1 MSKLRRGA
9 AGALA
14 LCAAVLFFG
23 LSAASAQ
30 QSLGTLRGNVKDE
43 LGGVIIGATVTASD
57 AAGVE
62 KTATTDEQGNYA
74 FSGLAPGRYTV
85 RITQEGFAP
94 YENLAVEVQAGRT
107 DPLDIILTVAIEQ
120 EEVTVTAEAPV
131 GTEAES
137 QAGAVVLRGEDLDAL
152 PDDPDDLA
160 EALQALAGPGAGSS
174 EDGAQ
179 IYVDGFTGGRLP
191 PKESIREIRINRNPF
206 SAEYD
211 RLGYGRV
218 EVFTKPGT
226 DKFRGQAFFNFNDES
241 LNARSPFA
249 ATRAAYQARRYGG
262 NISGPLAS
270 KRASFFLDFER
281 RETDDNDD
289 VRAIIL
295 DSALNPVAF
304 NLSLLSPDRRTTFSP
319 RLDYQINPTNT
330 LVARY
335 TFETSTRGNE
345 GVGDFNLPSR
355 AYDVENTQHTV
366 QLTETAVISGKVI
379 NETRFQYERN
389 RRRQE
394 GGLVAPTIR
403 VLEAFT
409 GGGASTGLAANEQDN
424 FELQNY
430 TSWTVGSHA
439 LKAGARLR
447 ADRLRDITE
456 QNFAGTFT
464 FAGGQAPP
472 LDAAGNVIPGA
483 LPVQIT
489 SLERYRRTL
498 QFSAPNC
505 GTGAGQF
512 PCLTPAEIRAR
523 GGGPT
528 QFSIAGGEPSVSVTY
543 VDFSP
548 FIQDDWRVRPNLTLS
563 AGLRYEAQNNIG
575 SNLDFAPRVAF
586 AWSPAA
592 DPRNQRT
599 VIRGGFGIF
608 FQRFNQNLTL
618 QAARTVGGSQSF
630 VVTDTT
636 SAALN
641 QAVFTPSGVTNIPTA
656 EALTTFRVNRTVREV
671 APDLRSP
678 YTMQTAISV
687 ERQLPYRVTLSVSYI
702 GARTLHALR
711 SRNINAPLTDATGR
725 PLRNSLGDL
734 LRPNMTRGNVYRF
747 ESSGVFKQHQLVVN
761 VNNRF
766 SRKFTLFG
774 NYTLNFA
781 KSDTDY
787 AGNFPINQYDLSGEF
802 GDSAQDQRHR
812 VFIGGAVNALA
823 WGIRLNPTLVA
834 NSGRPFN
841 ITIGRDLNGD
851 TLFTERPAFAT
862 DLSRESVRRTAF
874 GDFDLD
880 PLPGSAVI
888 PRNYGRGPGFYSVN
902 MRVSKTIG
910 FGEVAAPRP
919 GAGGAAGGGRRGGG
933 GGGGGRRGGGGG
945 GRGGGGR
952 GGGRGGGGGGESFG
966 GGDGPEYRYNLTLS
980 VNVQNLFNHPSLG
993 TPVGN
998 LNSPFFGQAVGS
1010 GGRFGAGGGGGG
1022 QGGGARRIDLQLRFS
1037 F

>member
-1 MSKLRRGA
+1 MSRLRREAGRALTLMA
-9 AGALA
+9 ALM
-14 LCAAVLFFG
+14 L
-23 LSAASAQ
+23 LSLSVAAQ
-30 QSLGTLRGNVKDE
+30 QSLGTLRGNVRDE
-43 LGGVIIGATVTASD
+43 LGGVIIGAVVTVSD

-62 KTATTDEQGNYA
+62 KTATTDEQGNYIVP
-74 FSGLAPGRYTV
+74 GLAPGSYTV
-85 RITQEGFAP
+85 RINQAGFAA
-94 YENLAVEVQAGRT
+94 YENLGVEVQPGGT
-107 DPLDIILTVAIEQ
+107 QPLDIVLTVAIEQ
-120 EEVTVTAEAPV
+120 EEVTVTAESPV

-179 IYVDGFTGGRLP
+179 VYIDGFTGGRLP

-218 EVFTKPGT
+218 EIFTKPGT
-226 DKFRGQAFFNFNDES
+226 DGFRGQAFFNFNDES

-249 ATRAAYQARRYGG
+249 DVRAPYQSRRFGG

-281 RETDDNDD
+281 RETDDNE
-289 VRAIIL
+289 VVSAIVL
-295 DSALNPVAF
+295 DPALNPIDLNQSVP
-304 NLSLLSPDRRTTFSP
+304 SPDRRTTFSP
-319 RLDYQINPTNT
+319 RLDYQINATNT

-335 TFETSTRGNE
+335 TFETSTRSNE

-355 AYDVENTQHTV
+355 AFDADTTQQTV
-366 QLTETAVISGKVI
+366 QLTETAVINQKVI
-379 NETRFQYERN
+379 NETRFQYERS

-409 GGGASTGLAANEQDN
+409 GGGAQTGFAANEQDN

-430 TSWTVGSHA
+430 TSWSVGNHA

-447 ADRLRDITE
+447 ADYLSDISE
-456 QNFAGTFT
+456 SNFAGTFT
-464 FAGGQAPP
+464 FGGGEVPQ
-472 LDAAGNVIPGA
+472 LDATGEVIAGAP
-483 LPVQIT
+483 PVQIT

-498 QFSAPNC
+498 LFSAPNC
-505 GTGAGQF
+505 GTGPGQF
-512 PCLTPAEIRAR
+512 PCLTGAQIRLR

-528 QFSIAGGEPSVSVTY
+528 QFSIAGGDPQVSVSY

-563 AGLRYEAQNNIG
+563 AGLRYERQNNIG
-575 SNLDFAPRVAF
+575 SNFDLAPRVAF

-592 DPRNQRT
+592 DPRRQTT

-618 QAARTVGGSQSF
+618 QAERTVGGAQQF
-630 VVTDTT
+630 VVTDLA
-636 SAALN
+636 SPFLN
-641 QAVFTPSGVTNIPTA
+641 QAVFTPDSVTNVPTA
-656 EALTTFRVNRTVREV
+656 AQLTAFQVQRTVREV

-678 YTMQTAISV
+678 YTMQTALSV
-687 ERQLPYRVTLSVSYI
+687 ERQLPYRITLSVSYI

-711 SRNINAPLTDATGR
+711 SRNINAPLIGADGRLLRDPTTG
-725 PLRNSLGDL
+725 LL
-734 LRPNMTRGNVYRF
+734 LRPDPTRANVYRF

-766 SRKFTLFG
+766 SRQFTLFG

-787 AGNFPINQYDLSGEF
+787 AGNFPVNQYDLSGEF
-802 GDSAQDQRHR
+802 GNSAQDLRHR
-812 VFIGGAVNALA
+812 LFLGGSVNALP
-823 WGIRLNPTLVA
+823 WGIRLNPIVVV

-862 DLSRESVRRTAF
+862 DLSRASVRRTRY
-874 GDFDLD
+874 GDFDVD
-880 PLPGSAVI
+880 PQPGFAII
-888 PRNYGRGPGFYSVN
+888 PRNYGRGPSFYSVN
-902 MRVSKTIG
+902 LRASKTFG
-910 FGEVAAPRP
+910 FGEATASAA
-919 GAGGAAGGGRRGGG
+919 GAGGGGGGRRGGG

-945 GRGGGGR
+945 GGRGGGGR
-952 GGGRGGGGGGESFG
+952 GGGGEGGEGS
-966 GGDGPEYRYNLTLS
+966 ESARYNLTLS
-980 VNVQNLFNHPSLG
+980 VNVQNLLNHPSLG

-998 LNSPFFGQAVGS
+998 LNSPFFGESVG
-1010 GGRFGAGGGGGG
+1010 GNGRFGAGGGGGG
-1022 QGGGARRIDLQLRFS
+1022 GNQAGGARRIDLQLRFS